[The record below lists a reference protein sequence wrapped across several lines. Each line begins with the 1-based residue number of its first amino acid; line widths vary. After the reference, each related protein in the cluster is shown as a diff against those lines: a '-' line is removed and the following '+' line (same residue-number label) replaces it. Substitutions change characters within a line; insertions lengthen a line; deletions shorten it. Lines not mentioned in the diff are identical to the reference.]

1 MAEHPGAAGGR
12 RGDAFGRVLDAV
24 DAVSM
29 AGAWA
34 AVACVLGILALIA
47 SEVLARNLFNVS
59 LSFAWEFSTYLTG
72 ASFLLGAGYALRAGA
87 QIRVRVLLENVP
99 RPVARGIDL
108 LATVCGFAI
117 AVYLTWALAQQTI
130 FAIERNSRSPDS
142 EFALWIPRLV
152 LTVGAAIFTLQLAGR
167 LGRLLRGEPGEEAR
181 LRLGQDIE

>member
-1 MAEHPGAAGGR
+1 MAEHLGAAGGR
-12 RGDAFGRVLDAV
+12 RDDAFGRVLDTV

-34 AVACVLGILALIA
+34 AVACVLGILALIVG
-47 SEVLARNLFNVS
+47 EVLARNLFNVS

-87 QIRVRVLLENVP
+87 QIRVHVLLENVP

-108 LATVCGFAI
+108 LATVCGLAI

-167 LGRLLRGEPGEEAR
+167 LGRLLRGEPGEDTK